1 PPPPEPAAPLEPLVL
16 PAQPPP
22 APRVYSGPPLEPI
35 APSRSVV
42 VQASLDLFATAGE
55 PAAAD
60 RLARLHAV
68 RARAIHGLAV
78 LPVVGGEDPRGE
90 RLVGLAL
97 AARDG
102 STAYVALAHAAG
114 PNQPAAEAREL
125 IGPVLADASV
135 PKVGSDLKRA
145 LHALDAAG
153 LPLEGLA
160 FDTHI
165 ASYLC

>member
-90 RLVGLAL
+90 RLVGLA
-97 AARDG
+97 
-102 STAYVALAHAAG
+102 HAAG

-165 ASYLC
+165 